1 MLQYSAIIR
10 ELLVAQ
16 KALENAATLLEEDNT
31 HLNDAGALLGDLAFL
46 KMSLETQEAEEDE
59 G

>member
-31 HLNDAGALLGDLAFL
+31 HLNDVGALLGDLAFL